1 MTRRLAL
8 AIASLVVLTACT
20 RDETADVQ
28 DRLNRYFS
36 ADVTPKLQTCWGG
49 LTGEG
54 RVEVTLHYA
63 RSGARWTWDKAEI
76 SRSSLP
82 REQDSTALQCME
94 SAVRGTSFVAADEAA
109 DETGY
114 FVHWGWPVPLP
125 GSGPTLATRMISQGG
140 GSNNCEN
147 PSCFAATCTN
157 NQCPTANKCSGYSEC
172 TVTDSGDGS
181 LQCNFKNKC
190 VSSGYHRGG
199 GGIIMY

>member
-1 MTRRLAL
+1 MTRTLAL
-8 AIASLVVLTACT
+8 AIVSIVVLAACA

-36 ADVTPKLQTCWGG
+36 VDVTPMLRQCWSG
-49 LTGEG
+49 LRGEG
-54 RVEVTLHYA
+54 RIEVRLQYA
-63 RSGARWTWDKAEI
+63 RSGARWRWQKAEI
-76 SRSSLP
+76 SRSTLP
-82 REQDSTALQCME
+82 RDQDSVAVQCME
-94 SAVRGTSFVAADEAA
+94 TAVRGTSFPAQESA

-114 FVHWGWPVPLP
+114 FVYWGWPVPLP
-125 GSGPTLATRMISQGG
+125 GSGPALATRMISQGG

-147 PSCFAATCTN
+147 PTCFAATCTN
-157 NQCPTANKCSGYSEC
+157 NQCPTANKCSGYTEC

-190 VSSGYHRGG
+190 VSSGYYRGG